1 MFSINGHG
9 VGVYHSI
16 GVCTD
21 IGWVLVSNVRDL
33 DHIMNIGDLFHQ
45 RSARHKRFK

>member
-1 MFSINGHG
+1 MLSINGHG

-21 IGWVLVSNVRDL
+21 IGTGLILVFNVRDL
-33 DHIMNIGDLFHQ
+33 DRIMNIGDLFHQ
-45 RSARHKRFK
+45 RSARP